1 MAIVL
6 VNSETLLVMDV
17 TDQLAGNGRLNIRSS
32 IDGSSMEIPV
42 VDFDG
47 VFSSADLTSCP
58 QTAQIH
64 SALTTVGFVFIKNH
78 GIERK
83 LVRS

>member
-1 MAIVL
+1 MV
-6 VNSETLLVMDV
+6 V
-17 TDQLAGNGRLNIRSS
+17 TDQLTGNGRLNIR
-32 IDGSSMEIPV
+32 SSMEIPV

-47 VFSSADLTSCP
+47 VFSSADLTSCR

-64 SALTTVGFVFIKNH
+64 SAFTTVGFVFIKNH